1 MKFNL
6 REISQQEELLAPG
19 HRLCS
24 GCIEPVIVRQVLQVA
39 GPNTVVANATSC
51 LEVSS
56 TAYPYT
62 AWRVPWIHSLFEN
75 TAATISGV
83 EAAYKALSRRGRLNG
98 DGPINFIAFGGDG
111 GTYDIGLQ
119 ALSGAIERGHR
130 FLYVCLNNE
139 AYMNTGIQR
148 SSASPFGAWTTTSPV
163 GSVVTGKQQARKDLT
178 RIIAA
183 HGTPYVAQASPH
195 LWKDLMR
202 KTERALQIDGPA
214 FINVLAPCPRGWRSP
229 DELGIQLGKL
239 AAETC
244 VWPIYEVDH
253 GQWTL
258 NHIPRQRK
266 PITEW
271 LKVQGRFGHLLRPEN
286 RRVLE
291 QYQAEVD
298 TTWDALL
305 AACGK
310 SGPAAGKDGRA
321 QQEPEE
327 SGPEG

>member
-6 REISQQEELLAPG
+6 REISRQKELLAPG
-19 HRLCS
+19 HRLCA
-24 GCIEPVIVRQVLQVA
+24 GCIEPVVVRQVLQVA
-39 GPNTVVANATSC
+39 GPNTVVACATSC
-51 LEVSS
+51 LEVSTS
-56 TAYPYT
+56 AYPYT

-75 TAATISGV
+75 AAATIAGV
-83 EAAYKALSRRGRLNG
+83 EAAYKALLKKGRLSV
-98 DGPINFIAFGGDG
+98 DQPINFIAFGGDG

-148 SSASPFGAWTTTSPV
+148 SSASPIGTWTTTSPV
-163 GSVVTGKQQARKDLT
+163 GTLTKGKPQPRKDLT

-202 KTERALQIDGPA
+202 KTERALAVVGPT
-214 FINVLAPCPRGWRSP
+214 FINVMAPCPRGWRSP
-229 DELGIQLGKL
+229 DEIGVQLGKV

-253 GQWTL
+253 GVWRL
-258 NHIPRQRK
+258 NHIPREK
-266 PITEW
+266 KSATEW
-271 LKVQGRFGHLLRPEN
+271 LKLQGRFSHLLRPEN
-286 RRVLE
+286 SHLLE
-291 QYQAEVD
+291 RYQAGVD
-298 TTWDALL
+298 RAWNELL
-305 AACGK
+305 TACNR
-310 SGPAAGKDGRA
+310 SRAAAGKAVGVE
-321 QQEPEE
+321 QEAEVA
-327 SGPEG
+327 